1 MADAHL
7 TAGVTTAPKKV
18 GLYDP
23 ANEKDACGIGF
34 IADLTR
40 TPTRSTVVVRAPSA
54 PAPLPQRPPPPP
66 SRRAGHVPASHIKHL
81 NRLSCRSPRCRARSE
96 LLGSQVCG
104 VGSPNALRQDA
115 LEMLSRME
123 HRGACGCEIDTGDGA
138 GAIFTLPHDFLKRV
152 VKEDCGVEV
161 SPQGHAQLSW
171 LFLCLGRH
179 SAAEL
184 TTHARARAA
193 SGQRR
198 VR

>member
-1 MADAHL
+1 M
-7 TAGVTTAPKKV
+7 
-18 GLYDP
+18 
-23 ANEKDACGIGF
+23 
-34 IADLTR
+34 R
-40 TPTRSTVVVRAPSA
+40 
-54 PAPLPQRPPPPP
+54 
-66 SRRAGHVPASHIKHL
+66 
-81 NRLSCRSPRCRARSE
+81 
-96 LLGSQVCG
+96 
-104 VGSPNALRQDA
+104 ALRQDA

-161 SPQGHAQLSW
+161 RPQSHAQL
-171 LFLCLGRH
+171 FLALSLLGRH

-184 TTHARARAA
+184 TAHARARAA